1 MEWNYKGKQFHRKY
15 LGLKEQC
22 HEDNF
27 GNEDKLDEG
36 RLELKN
42 CHEFNI
48 KKIFERKYEF

>member
-1 MEWNYKGKQFHRKY
+1 MEWIHKGKQFHRKY

-22 HEDNF
+22 H
-27 GNEDKLDEG
+27 EDKLDEG

-48 KKIFERKYEF
+48 KKIFEPKYEF